1 MAATNETSSPER
13 NRGWYQEDL
22 TEINAPMHELLV
34 KYSKIPTTQVITHV
48 NDIRAKG
55 FQANPYPCI
64 GLYRFTILTLIT
76 HPLYDEIVQR
86 LKSPGAL
93 YLDIGCCFGQDL
105 RRLVL
110 DGVPSENLVGLD
122 IAGPLM
128 DLGKD
133 LFLDGQTLRS
143 SFVVADVFKGAA
155 QGPAWTQLE
164 RGGFDVIHCSAFF
177 HLFPLQDQ
185 ITAAKKITGLVRKG
199 GIIVGRQVGS
209 VQPGDVPAIDD
220 GSLSFRHDI
229 ESLSDMWVEVGEAT
243 GTKWE
248 VVGSMDMVGINP
260 NSPVEDVNSRRLL
273 FTITRIL

>member
-1 MAATNETSSPER
+1 M
-13 NRGWYQEDL
+13 
-22 TEINAPMHELLV
+22 
-34 KYSKIPTTQVITHV
+34 
-48 NDIRAKG
+48 
-55 FQANPYPCI
+55 
-64 GLYRFTILTLIT
+64 IT
-76 HPLYDEIVQR
+76 HPLYDGIVQR
-86 LKSPGAL
+86 LKSPGAS

-164 RGGFDVIHCSAFF
+164 RSGFSVIHCSAFF

-185 ITAAKKITGLVRKG
+185 ITAAKQITGLVKKG
-199 GIIVGRQVGS
+199 GIIVGRQMGS
-209 VQPGDVPAIDD
+209 VKPGDVPAID
-220 GSLSFRHDI
+220 
-229 ESLSDMWVEVGEAT
+229 
-243 GTKWE
+243 
-248 VVGSMDMVGINP
+248 
-260 NSPVEDVNSRRLL
+260 
-273 FTITRIL
+273 